1 LQVNF
6 RPRVFDAGLVYLLRH
21 CHRVSLF
28 GNRSTSSSVCTAR
41 MPTRD
46 DRVALVLPP
55 SLRRARG
62 FIDWRHVGARRGG
75 VTPARTR
82 QAWPAGGEGDD
93 CSRAYI
99 EREGREMMPAG
110 GGAALQHSANFFLQ
124 LSCVRASSA
133 PPRRLWKTYSIRGA
147 RRQVQL
153 HQRRRR
159 RRRYHAWTVVINNA
173 APTPGTLVCRVAVAT
188 PTHALSLSSTCVR
201 PAGRVGYG
209 TVARSNLS
217 VLS

>member
-1 LQVNF
+1 VWRFRLEAVELCQLQVNF

-110 GGAALQHSANFFLQ
+110 GGAALQ
-124 LSCVRASSA
+124 
-133 PPRRLWKTYSIRGA
+133 
-147 RRQVQL
+147 
-153 HQRRRR
+153 RRRVLH
-159 RRRYHAWTVVINNA
+159 HAPLYSGGSGV
-173 APTPGTLVCRVAVAT
+173 PMQ
-188 PTHALSLSSTCVR
+188 
-201 PAGRVGYG
+201 
-209 TVARSNLS
+209 
-217 VLS
+217 

>member
-1 LQVNF
+1 VWRFRLEAVELCQLQVNF

-82 QAWPAGGEGDD
+82 QAWLAGGEGDD

-110 GGAALQHSANFFLQ
+110 GGAALQHSVAATGSIASSANFFLQ

-159 RRRYHAWTVVINNA
+159 RRRYHAWTDVINNA
-173 APTPGTLVCRVAVAT
+173 APTPGRSAVPA
-188 PTHALSLSSTCVR
+188 PLS
-201 PAGRVGYG
+201 AE
-209 TVARSNLS
+209 
-217 VLS
+217 